1 MHFAEWLSNKF
12 YLIIQRLV
20 EKYES
25 ERIRRELNTKDSTI
39 AELSAELGEAIDKLD
54 NTVKSHQKIVNRFI
68 DTIQECRRNIDV
80 SSRITFLNEEE

>member
-20 EKYES
+20 EKCES

-39 AELSAELGEAIDKLD
+39 AELSDRLVKHTLELKETALA
-54 NTVKSHQKIVNRFI
+54 HQKIVNRLFN
-68 DTIQECRRNIDV
+68 RYY
-80 SSRITFLNEEE
+80 SRM